1 MGDHATSE
9 GVTGVWLRTATTGVA
24 HMLIWGISVVAWAG
38 LGTALP
44 GVVWA
49 AGVALAG
56 LVALGVVGWRWVRTR
71 RLDLGSPAAGGT
83 ARGFRRSLAASWPLL
98 AAAACLGAGMVWLA
112 TQLPIQG
119 FDLAFF
125 SIAAGLCVGGLC
137 ADRLDRRRGVVVVR
151 RDARAGGRGL
161 VVLARVSATS

>member
-9 GVTGVWLRTATTGVA
+9 GVTGVWLCTATTGVA

-56 LVALGVVGWRWVRTR
+56 LV
-71 RLDLGSPAAGGT
+71 DLGSPAAGGT